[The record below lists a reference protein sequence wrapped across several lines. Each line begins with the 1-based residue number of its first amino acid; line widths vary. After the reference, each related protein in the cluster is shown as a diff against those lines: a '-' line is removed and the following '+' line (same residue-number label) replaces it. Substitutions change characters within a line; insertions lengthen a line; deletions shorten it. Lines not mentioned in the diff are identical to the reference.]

1 MTAALLLIFL
11 SALLTNGGPYR
22 VYMILTAAMAIY
34 AGIGMSNI
42 MQTAPQKYQRPL
54 ILLAALIALAGNL
67 YWDMPRWRFTDYS
80 YVCAVL
86 DRQPPEVL
94 IVYPAADTYP
104 VLFATNN
111 LAAEKFASSLKTAP
125 DVRQLL
131 LVNMPDGR
139 IVGADAEFSQQNR
152 ALPAGKEEKVANT
165 YAQRYTLEK
174 LAQPWDGNT
183 HVIAIVPQ
191 QPTAEATQT
200 LKSEF
205 QRRVIGKKVLLLNLW
220 FTGAR
225 LSSGAVCDGAVYYL
239 EPGAVNSQFQSE
251 LLTAFGDK
259 ISFYR
264 MIFPKQAQ

>member
-1 MTAALLLIFL
+1 M
-11 SALLTNGGPYR
+11 N
-22 VYMILTAAMAIY
+22 
-34 AGIGMSNI
+34 
-42 MQTAPQKYQRPL
+42 
-54 ILLAALIALAGNL
+54 
-67 YWDMPRWRFTDYS
+67 FTD
-80 YVCAVL
+80 
-86 DRQPPEVL
+86 
-94 IVYPAADTYP
+94 
-104 VLFATNN
+104 
-111 LAAEKFASSLKTAP
+111 
-125 DVRQLL
+125 
-131 LVNMPDGR
+131 
-139 IVGADAEFSQQNR
+139 
-152 ALPAGKEEKVANT
+152 LPAGNAPQPVQLPHFPTRFQAVLWRNWGLVP
-165 YAQRYTLEK
+165 LEK

-239 EPGAVNSQFQSE
+239 EPGAVSSQFQSE

-264 MIFPKQAQ
+264 IIFPQQAQ